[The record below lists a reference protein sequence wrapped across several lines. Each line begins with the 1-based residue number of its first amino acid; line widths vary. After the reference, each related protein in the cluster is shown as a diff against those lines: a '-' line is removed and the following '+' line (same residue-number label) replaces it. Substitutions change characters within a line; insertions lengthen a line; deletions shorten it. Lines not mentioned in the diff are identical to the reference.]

1 MLQAWQLKR
10 WLMGGIVFLVFTSC
24 TFSSP
29 QPITPTP
36 TFQQA
41 TSISPPKQEITSTL
55 PAPTPPPQEIP
66 TEKAAQ
72 NSPPLNYD
80 NVHNLVVTELL
91 GLSDWIQQI
100 LWFGKSSQI
109 PGSPENHA
117 DFLIRV
123 ADNLIP
129 MTIATSQ
136 AGKAIPLPADGEH
149 ILAIAPDA
157 SSLVIRDN
165 QNAGIYHLDKQ
176 LIGAIENP
184 DAVYGALYSSDGK
197 YVAVTYRDQ
206 WVVLLY
212 DAINGSKL
220 AYLTGFETAAPIY
233 GVIPAPGGKTIA
245 WFARATLQIQD
256 VATQKMGADVREQ
269 DFIMQ
274 NEFSP
279 DGALIALC
287 AGDQFEIYDVNSGS
301 LVSHLTTKMPARGLG
316 FSPDGKMI
324 MLLIQGE
331 LQFFD
336 VPSLTP
342 ITAISMPQD
351 TNQAGFSPDGAYI
364 IATTD
369 DQKVLY
375 VHLP

>member
-1 MLQAWQLKR
+1 MLQARQLKL
-10 WLMGGIVFLVFTSC
+10 WLSGGILFLVLNSC
-24 TFSSP
+24 TFFSP

-36 TFQQA
+36 TFPPA
-41 TSISPPKQEITSTL
+41 TSTPPLKQEITSTI
-55 PAPTPPPQEIP
+55 PAPTPTPQNTP

-72 NSPPLNYD
+72 NRPLLNHD

-91 GLSDWIQQI
+91 GMNDWIQQI
-100 LWFGKSSQI
+100 LWFGQSSQI
-109 PGSPENHA
+109 PGSPDNHA
-117 DFLIRV
+117 DFLVRV

-129 MTIATSQ
+129 IIIAPPQ
-136 AGKAIPLPADGEH
+136 AGKAIPLPANGEH

-176 LIGAIENP
+176 LIGAIDNP
-184 DAVYGALYSSDGK
+184 DAIYGALYSSDGK
-197 YVAVTYRDQ
+197 YVAVTSQDK
-206 WVVLLY
+206 WAVLLY
-212 DAINGSKL
+212 DAITGTKL
-220 AYLTGFETAAPIY
+220 AYLTGFETAAPVY

-245 WFARATLQIQD
+245 WFARATLRIQD

-279 DGALIALC
+279 DGTLIALC
-287 AGDQFEIYDVNSGS
+287 AGDQFEIYDVSSGS
-301 LVSHLTTKMPARGLG
+301 LVSHLTTKVPARALG

-324 MLLIQGE
+324 MGLFQGE

-336 VPSLTP
+336 IPSLTP

-351 TNQAGFSPDGAYI
+351 VNQAVFSSDGAYI

-369 DQKVLY
+369 AQKVLY